1 MVGVGVVITIGNS
14 WDHTKLLTVFL
25 RKLTTQA
32 LSRRSQYRVVMM
44 ILLAEV
50 VDTLTHIT
58 HDLQT
63 KRLTLFALTM
73 MLTRKRYQALCQ
85 SNETDTQCT
94 LIDHTLYRIVGT
106 EFVGTDPQTL
116 HQQGELLGKG
126 RLLELE
132 AVIELLGSQFKHVV
146 EFGKEH
152 IDTFL
157 LILFLTT
164 LEGQFHDVNGRE
176 RQVTTTDT
184 GLRSEAVLEHT
195 GTTTHRGHL
204 MDIALR
210 IVSTPLTIL
219 IIRGIEV
226 QEVGEETTRRHL
238 TSQLIE
244 IEVTILRQVVHTTFL
259 LPDLNGEDGGLTIA
273 HTLIGR
279 KQDLTHDATA
289 LCTCICTIVD
299 RREHHLVTTS

>member
-1 MVGVGVVITIGNS
+1 M
-14 WDHTKLLTVFL
+14 
-25 RKLTTQA
+25 
-32 LSRRSQYRVVMM
+32 
-44 ILLAEV
+44 
-50 VDTLTHIT
+50 
-58 HDLQT
+58 
-63 KRLTLFALTM
+63 
-73 MLTRKRYQALCQ
+73 
-85 SNETDTQCT
+85 
-94 LIDHTLYRIVGT
+94 
-106 EFVGTDPQTL
+106 
-116 HQQGELLGKG
+116 
-126 RLLELE
+126 
-132 AVIELLGSQFKHVV
+132 V

-184 GLRSEAVLEHT
+184 GLRSETILKHT

-226 QEVGEETTRRHL
+226 QEVGEE
-238 TSQLIE
+238 SQLIE

-273 HTLIGR
+273 HTLISR
-279 KQDLTHDATA
+279 EQNLTHDATA